1 MFKHLLVP
9 LDGSHLAEAALPAAA
24 TLAAAL
30 GSEVTLIH
38 LIEHH
43 APEEVHGDRHLTNK
57 EDAIA
62 YLAEVAH
69 RAFPASVRVET
80 HVHTTEISDVARSI
94 VEHTSE
100 FDPDLI
106 VMCTHGQSG
115 LYTLVAGS
123 IAQQVIAMGKTP
135 VLLIHPS
142 ETEDGQNNG
151 THFSKLLVAM
161 DGQNEHETGL
171 EVVAGL
177 AQRIGAELHLLTV
190 IETLG
195 TLGGKEA
202 AMGRLLPGA
211 TKAML
216 DIAEESAYEHLQSHA
231 DAWALE
237 GVRVTTEVRR
247 GDPATQIVEAAK
259 DSGGDLIVLGTHG
272 KAGFGAFWAG
282 SVAPRVLSMTQIPM
296 LLIPVG
302 KG

>member
-9 LDGSHLAEAALPAAA
+9 LDGSHLAESALPVAAALAS
-24 TLAAAL
+24 AL

-43 APEEVHGDRHLTNK
+43 APEEIHGDRHLTKK

-62 YLAEVAH
+62 YLGEVA
-69 RAFPASVRVET
+69 RRGFPPSVRVET

-135 VLLIHPS
+135 VLLIHPPENES
-142 ETEDGQNNG
+142 SQTGVQ
-151 THFSKLLVAM
+151 FSKLLVAM

-177 AQRIGAELHLLTV
+177 AQKVGAELHLLTV

-216 DIAEESAYEHLQSHA
+216 DIAEESAYDHLQSHA
-231 DAWALE
+231 EAWALE

-247 GDPATQIVEAAK
+247 GDPAAQIVEAAK
-259 DSGGDLIVLGTHG
+259 GSGDDLIVLGTHG